1 MVIIRNREEIPAG
14 LASPVV
20 TVGNFDGVHRGH
32 REIFRRV
39 RAAAAELGGVSVV
52 ITFIPHPLKVLT
64 PERDFRLITTY
75 AEKERLIAEAG
86 VDYLITLPFSP
97 EFASIPADEFV
108 RGILVGAVGMKRL
121 IIGYDYAFGR
131 NREGD
136 VELLRRL
143 GGELGFDVEV
153 LEQVGDGKTGFS
165 SSMVRER
172 IAQGDMAAVAALL
185 GRYYSVRGKVVHGRH
200 LGRKIGFP
208 TANLETEEELLP
220 RPGVYAV
227 RVEWNLR
234 EYDGACNIGDNPTVQ
249 GTGTTVEVHLLDFDG
264 DLYGCTLKVHFIER
278 VREERK
284 FPDLF
289 ALMRAIRSDVDNCR
303 EILSRV
309 QPITRHG

>member
-1 MVIIRNREEIPAG
+1 MIIIRNRKEIPAG

-39 RAAAAELGGVSVV
+39 REAAAELGGVSVV
-52 ITFIPHPLKVLT
+52 ITFIPHPLKVLAA
-64 PERDFRLITTY
+64 ERDFRLITTY
-75 AEKERLIAEAG
+75 AEKERLIAESG

-97 EFASIPADEFV
+97 EFASLPAEDFV
-108 RGILVGAVGMKRL
+108 RGILVGDIGIKRL
-121 IIGYDYAFGR
+121 VIGYDYAFGR
-131 NREGD
+131 NREGGVD
-136 VELLRRL
+136 LLRRL
-143 GGELGFDVEV
+143 GGELGFEVEV
-153 LEQVGDGKTGFS
+153 LEQVGNGKTVFS

-172 IAQGDMAAVAALL
+172 IAQGDMTAVAALL
-185 GRYYSVRGKVVHGRH
+185 GRYYSVKGRVVHGRH

-249 GTGTTVEVHLLDFDG
+249 GGGTTVEVHLLEFEG

-278 VREERK
+278 VRDERK

-289 ALMRAIRSDVDNCR
+289 ALMRAIRSDVDHCR
-303 EILSRV
+303 EILCRV
-309 QPITRHG
+309 QPIVPHG